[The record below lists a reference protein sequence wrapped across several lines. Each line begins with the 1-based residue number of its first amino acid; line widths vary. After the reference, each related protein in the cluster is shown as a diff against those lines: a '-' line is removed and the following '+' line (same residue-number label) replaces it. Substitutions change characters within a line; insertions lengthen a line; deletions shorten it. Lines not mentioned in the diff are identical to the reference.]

1 MQKGEFMESQSI
13 IQQLSAI
20 PIGTYIAWITV
31 LASIIGV
38 VSTGT
43 IKLYKVFEK
52 AHETK
57 EENEE
62 FRKLVKGH
70 EEEIKA
76 IKEILLNIQN
86 KLDEN
91 DRLELKNLRHNIVR
105 AAEEYIANG
114 KITIRQLKALEE
126 LFEEYHKRNGNSYVS
141 TLMQKVRLLPVIG
154 ELDEDGN
161 DIL

>member
-1 MQKGEFMESQSI
+1 MESQNI

-20 PIGTYIAWITV
+20 PIGTIVAWITV
-31 LASIIGV
+31 LVSIVGVAS
-38 VSTGT
+38 TAT
-43 IKLYKVFEK
+43 IKLYKIFEK

-62 FRKLVKGH
+62 FRKLVKDH
-70 EEEIKA
+70 EAEME
-76 IKEILLNIQN
+76 
-86 KLDEN
+86 EN
-91 DRLELKNLRHNIVR
+91 DRLELKNLRHKIVH
-105 AAEEYIANG
+105 AAEEYIAND

-126 LFEEYHKRNGNSYVS
+126 LFEEYHKRNGNSYVT

-161 DIL
+161 DIN

>member
-1 MQKGEFMESQSI
+1 MESQDI
-13 IQQLSAI
+13 IQQLSAV
-20 PIGTYIAWITV
+20 PIGTIVAWVTV
-31 LASIIGV
+31 LAGIIGV

-43 IKLYKVFEK
+43 IKLYKIFEK

-62 FRKLVKGH
+62 FKKLVKGH
-70 EEEIKA
+70 EEEIKS
-76 IKEILLNIQN
+76 IKEILLDIQN

-91 DRLELKNLRHNIVR
+91 DRLELKNLRHKIVR
-105 AAEEYIANG
+105 AAEEYIASG
-114 KITIRQLKALEE
+114 RITIRQLKALEE

-141 TLMQKVRLLPVIG
+141 TLMNKVRLLPVIG

-161 DIL
+161 DIV

>member
-1 MQKGEFMESQSI
+1 MESQGI

-20 PIGTYIAWITV
+20 PIGTIIAWTTV

-43 IKLYKVFEK
+43 IKLYKIFEK

-62 FRKLVKGH
+62 FKKLVKDH
-70 EEEIKA
+70 EEEIKS
-76 IKEILLNIQN
+76 IKDILLEI
-86 KLDEN
+86 KSKIDEN
-91 DRLELKNLRHNIVR
+91 DKLELKNLRHKIVR
-105 AAEEYIANG
+105 AAEEY
-114 KITIRQLKALEE
+114 TIRQLKALEE

-161 DIL
+161 DIC

>member
-1 MQKGEFMESQSI
+1 MESQNI

-20 PIGTYIAWITV
+20 PVGTIVAWITV

-38 VSTGT
+38 ASAST
-43 IKLYKVFEK
+43 IKLYKIFEK
-52 AHETK
+52 AHDTK

-62 FRKLVKGH
+62 FRKLVKNH
-70 EEEIKA
+70 EAEIES

-86 KLDEN
+86 KLNEN
-91 DRLELKNLRHNIVR
+91 DRLELKNLRHKIVH

-154 ELDEDGN
+154 KLDEDGN
-161 DIL
+161 DIN

>member
-1 MQKGEFMESQSI
+1 MESQGI

-20 PIGTYIAWITV
+20 PIGTIIAWTTV

-43 IKLYKVFEK
+43 IKLYKIFEK

-62 FRKLVKGH
+62 FKKLVKDH
-70 EEEIKA
+70 EEEIKS
-76 IKEILLNIQN
+76 IKDILLEI
-86 KLDEN
+86 KSKIDEN
-91 DRLELKNLRHNIVR
+91 DKLELKNLRHKIVR
-105 AAEEYIANG
+105 AAEEYIANNR
-114 KITIRQLKALEE
+114 ITIRQLKALEE

-161 DIL
+161 DIF

>member
-1 MQKGEFMESQSI
+1 MESQNI

-20 PIGTYIAWITV
+20 PIGTIVAWITV
-31 LASIIGV
+31 LASIVGIA
-38 VSTGT
+38 STAT
-43 IKLYKVFEK
+43 IKLYKIFEK

-62 FRKLVKGH
+62 FRKLVKDH
-70 EEEIKA
+70 EAEIKT
-76 IKEILLNIQN
+76 IKEILLNIQS
-86 KLDEN
+86 KMEEN
-91 DRLELKNLRHNIVR
+91 DRLELKNLRHKIVH
-105 AAEEYIANG
+105 AAEEYIAND

-126 LFEEYHKRNGNSYVS
+126 LFEEYHKRNGNSYVT

-161 DIL
+161 DIN

>member
-1 MQKGEFMESQSI
+1 MESQDI
-13 IQQLSAI
+13 IQQLSAV
-20 PIGTYIAWITV
+20 PIGTIVAWITV
-31 LASIIGV
+31 LAGIIGV

-43 IKLYKVFEK
+43 IKLYKIFEK

-62 FRKLVKGH
+62 FKKLVKGH
-70 EEEIKA
+70 EEEIKS
-76 IKEILLNIQN
+76 IKEILLDIQN

-91 DRLELKNLRHNIVR
+91 DRLELKNLRHKIVR
-105 AAEEYIANG
+105 ASEEYIANG
-114 KITIRQLKALEE
+114 RITIRQLKALEE

-141 TLMQKVRLLPVIG
+141 TLMNKVRLLPVIG

-161 DIL
+161 DIV

>member
-1 MQKGEFMESQSI
+1 MESQDI
-13 IQQLSAI
+13 IQQLSAV
-20 PIGTYIAWITV
+20 PIGTIVAWITV
-31 LASIIGV
+31 LAGIIGV

-43 IKLYKVFEK
+43 IKLYKIFEK

-62 FRKLVKGH
+62 FKKLVKGH
-70 EEEIKA
+70 EEEIKS
-76 IKEILLNIQN
+76 IKEILLDIQN

-91 DRLELKNLRHNIVR
+91 DRLELKNLRHKIVR
-105 AAEEYIANG
+105 AAEEYIASG
-114 KITIRQLKALEE
+114 RITIRQLKALEE

-141 TLMQKVRLLPVIG
+141 TLMNKVRLLPVIG

-161 DIL
+161 DIV

>member
-1 MQKGEFMESQSI
+1 MDSQNI

-20 PIGTYIAWITV
+20 PVGTIIAWMTV

-43 IKLYKVFEK
+43 IRLYKIFEK

-62 FRKLVKGH
+62 FRKLVKDH
-70 EEEIKA
+70 EEEIKT

-91 DRLELKNLRHNIVR
+91 DKLELKNLRHKIVR
-105 AAEEYIANG
+105 AAEEYIAND

-141 TLMQKVRLLPVIG
+141 TLMQKVRSLPVIG

-161 DIL
+161 DIN

>member
-1 MQKGEFMESQSI
+1 MESQDI
-13 IQQLSAI
+13 IQQLSAV
-20 PIGTYIAWITV
+20 PIGTIIAWVTV
-31 LASIIGV
+31 LVGIIGV

-43 IKLYKVFEK
+43 IKLYRIFEK

-62 FRKLVKGH
+62 FRKLVRDH
-70 EEEIKA
+70 EAEIKS
-76 IKEILLNIQN
+76 IKEILLDIQN

-91 DRLELKNLRHNIVR
+91 DRLELKNLRHKIVR
-105 AAEEYIANG
+105 AAEEYIAKG
-114 KITIRQLKALEE
+114 ELTIRQLKALEE

-154 ELDEDGN
+154 ELNEDGN
-161 DIL
+161 DI